1 MSKDLTNKDENHY
14 QKLESV
20 ETNDVSDFLEA
31 SFSLN
36 NL

>member
-14 QKLESV
+14 QKLVTV
-20 ETNDVSDFLEA
+20 ETHDVSDFLEA